1 VIYNCVYE
9 KQKGHV
15 GTGIENHPH
24 LHESRRDA
32 FSKFKSPWET
42 RIGALTRGMLGEN
55 NKEVVVNDE
64 GGCACLPYV
73 NLVSMT
79 LKVVKE
85 MEREMLYTFVLGKA
99 TAKKRSR
106 FWCAC

>member
-1 VIYNCVYE
+1 MGRAC
-9 KQKGHV
+9 GD
-15 GTGIENHPH
+15 GDTGIENHPH

-42 RIGALTRGMLGEN
+42 RIGAWTRGMLGEN
-55 NKEVVVNDE
+55 NKEVVVNDK
-64 GGCACLPYV
+64 GGRACLPDV
-73 NLVSMT
+73 NLVSIT

-85 MEREMLYTFVLGKA
+85 MERGRLYTFVFGKA